1 MVENWTPVEKGYLY
15 YNIQYICNFTMYV
28 WYIVGLGGSRF
39 CGWIKQGSLVWPFT
53 HIIKGMKQ
61 KSSWGSALKI
71 PQYGTGFKSFVY
83 YTELVV
89 FLISS
94 LSASRTTSLL
104 ESRSID
110 LISIFLGLSEK
121 HYVYV
126 HSTPMGCNRYICM
139 YICMYM
145 YCTPLVYITVCM
157 YIHTV

>member
-1 MVENWTPVEKGYLY
+1 MSWSKIGLRSKRGT
-15 YNIQYICNFTMYV
+15 FTIIYSTYVISLCMYV

-94 LSASRTTSLL
+94 LSASGTTSLFEWKTL
-104 ESRSID
+104 RMYTVHQWGAIA
-110 LISIFLGLSEK
+110 IF
-121 HYVYV
+121 
-126 HSTPMGCNRYICM
+126 RFQR
-139 YICMYM
+139 
-145 YCTPLVYITVCM
+145 YCTSVCILHPIGVQSYILCK
-157 YIHTV
+157 